1 MRATNKS
8 ENLAPEKKLAVDTK
22 ELQEM
27 LGCGRFTAY
36 EIGTQAG
43 ARMQLGKRVLWNVTK
58 IKSYLNC
65 ISE

>member
-27 LGCGRFTAY
+27 LECGRFTAC

>member
-8 ENLAPEKKLAVDTK
+8 GDLAPEKKLAVDTN

-27 LGCGRFTAY
+27 LGCGRFTAC

-43 ARMQLGKRVLWNVTK
+43 ARMQLGKRVLWNVAK
-58 IKSYLNC
+58 IKAYLNC

>member
-1 MRATNKS
+1 MRATYKN
-8 ENLAPEKKLAVDTK
+8 ADMATEKKLAVDTK

-43 ARMQLGKRVLWNVTK
+43 ARMRLGKRVLWNVNK
-58 IKSYLNC
+58 VKAYLDC